1 MLRIFRRLW
10 GPASSPS
17 SEHSS
22 RSQSKPPAALPVL
35 AEPIPVP
42 EVVEGNGESD
52 WNLWQD
58 SVMTLESGFQQ
69 LAGASNAD
77 GYEET
82 QPLTTDELNAYIK
95 SRGGNTPS

>member
-10 GPASSPS
+10 GPASDPS
-17 SEHSS
+17 SEHSA
-22 RSQSKPPAALPVL
+22 RAQSKAPAALPVV

-58 SVMTLESGFQQ
+58 SVMTLESLQQ
-69 LAGASNAD
+69 VAPASNAN

-95 SRGGNTPS
+95 AQGGNTPS